1 MKKLFGCV
9 CVCQIFLPVLLLL
22 CTIAGV
28 KANNIR
34 VEGKTRVTGFTGD
47 TAVIEVTLRWDNS
60 WRDDFNWDAAWVFFK
75 YKKRGLENPW
85 QHAYLS
91 SSGHLL
97 NASAGNEGGGYAY
110 MVGANAGK
118 VNGLYVMRN
127 GISEGNVSVRLQVKW
142 PLNGTGLTSTDFGDA
157 LNGIYI
163 AVHAIE
169 MVYIPYGA
177 YYLGDASSYLC
188 FHEYFAPDRNPIR
201 TKGYESLSASSVYGG
216 NIQHTSYGLQNAID
230 DNINSHYHSAGRS
243 NEWFMVD
250 FGEAKTMRYFT
261 IRTHYAGSGY
271 YVEGSNDGSS
281 WSTLWSG
288 NGSMWSQTLSK
299 HKITNPGAY
308 RYYRF
313 RETGNYLVIYD
324 VALLEDASPVAV
336 DSEDALTVCLNG
348 DNSFVSLEATYP
360 KGYAG
365 FYVMKYETS
374 QEQYVEFLN
383 SLTLEQQKARV
394 ANNNFATMKR
404 GDYVFGDINQPS
416 CRNGIVFIEQRK
428 ENTPVVFGNNLNPAN
443 DLFSTDD
450 GQTLACNYM
459 SIEDMMA
466 YCSWSGLRPMSEL
479 EYEKACR
486 RFYPQVPDKGEY
498 AWNTNNGVNSL
509 SSLSDLNFRGDERE
523 QALSYLKNVNSGTTN
538 NINGP
543 VRCGMFGTSATNQ
556 SQSGGT
562 YWGVMEM
569 SGNLKELCANVNY
582 SNLDGGSCGAG
593 EYNTALWNTTVDN
606 YAVRGGG
613 FSSPDSL
620 LRTSDRT
627 EAMNYFTNITQ
638 RDSTVGFRGV
648 YSLSGIKIDGGE
660 IKMSQDTACW
670 GETDVLNVVA
680 ASCPDFPD
688 VRFQYNWYVKKP
700 GEAKFDIIANA
711 GGESLTYEHFE
722 NKTAAPV
729 VYTFKRTGI
738 CAMGVA
744 ESNEVTVKVLPE
756 PFVASSYT
764 FDPCPVAIPH
774 RWEGM
779 HYTWKMSGVP
789 KVSFVDDGEKVY
801 VSGIA
806 ANGNY
811 TLEVQW
817 EQCPDVFSVPIE
829 VKNIFAPTGATTFAY
844 TGTLQCIVLPAG
856 KYKMEAWGAHGGT
869 YGSGAGGYGAY
880 TSGVINLP
888 ETRTIYIYTGQAGDG
903 LYSVTFN
910 GGGNGG
916 YIASHTSY
924 CRSGGGA
931 SDIRLEAADYD
942 NFESL
947 KSRIIVAAGG
957 AGGLRYS
964 KYANG
969 GHAGG
974 LKGYDGS
981 YYRHPG
987 GYPYYIATGASQTSG
1002 GVCGGGAG
1010 VTATGFFG
1018 LARWYN
1024 EPTTFGSGGGGGYY
1038 GGGGGA
1044 SQSSVVG
1051 TGGGGSSFISGH
1063 NGCDAISA
1071 SSTSSNIIHTGQS
1084 IHYSG
1089 LYFTNTV
1096 MIDGAGYQWTTTKGS
1111 LVNMPNLTGSGTMTG
1126 NTSHGQVRITPL
1138 N

>member
-1 MKKLFGCV
+1 MKKLFGCE
-9 CVCQIFLPVLLLL
+9 CVCRVLLPVLLVL
-22 CTIAGV
+22 CTITGV

-75 YKKRGLENPW
+75 FKKRGLENPW

-97 NASAGNEGGGYAY
+97 NVSAGNEGGGYAY

-127 GISEGNVSVRLQVKW
+127 SISEGNVSVRLQAKW
-142 PLNGTGLTSTDFGDA
+142 PLNGTGLTKSDFGNA
-157 LNGIYI
+157 LNEIYV

-169 MVYIPYGA
+169 MVYVPYGA
-177 YYLGDASSYLC
+177 YYLGDGLSNLC

-201 TKGYESLSASSVYGG
+201 TKGYESLSASSIY
-216 NIQHTSYGLQNAID
+216 QNAYPPEYAVD
-230 DNINSHYHSAGRS
+230 DNINSHYHSAGYT

-313 RETGNYLVIYD
+313 RETGHYLVIYD

-348 DNSFVSLEATYP
+348 DNSFVSLGATYP

-383 SLTLEQQKARV
+383 SLTLDQQKARV
-394 ANNNFATMKR
+394 ANNNFSAMKR
-404 GDYVFGDINQPS
+404 GDYVFGDLKNPS
-416 CRNGIVFIEQRK
+416 CRNGIAFVEQR
-428 ENTPVVFGNNLNPAN
+428 EANAPVVFGNNLNPKN
-443 DLFSTDD
+443 DFFATDD

-459 SIEDMMA
+459 SIEDMIA

-498 AWNTNNGVNSL
+498 AWNSGSGVNAL
-509 SSLSDLNFRGDERE
+509 SSLGDLLYVGDERE
-523 QALSYLKNVNSGTTN
+523 QANSAAKNVNSGTGN
-538 NINGP
+538 KVNGP

-556 SQSGGT
+556 SQSGAT

-569 SGNLKELCANVNY
+569 SGNLKELCVNVNY

-593 EYNTALWNTTVDN
+593 EYNTAYWNTTVGN
-606 YAVRGGG
+606 YGVRGGG
-613 FSSPDSL
+613 FQSVDSL

-627 EAMNYFTNITQ
+627 EAMNYFTTITE

-660 IKMSQDTACW
+660 ISASETGCWSETEITNVQDAFCV
-670 GETDVLNVVA
+670 E
-680 ASCPDFPD
+680 FPD

-700 GEAKFDIIANA
+700 GEAKYDIIDNA
-711 GGESLTYEHFE
+711 TGKTLKYTDFE
-722 NKTAAPV
+722 NATTTPV

-738 CAMGVA
+738 CALGVA
-744 ESNEVTVKVLPE
+744 ESNEVSVTILPE
-756 PFVASSYT
+756 PFAQAVYDFNAGSSVNVTQYWGTNASAQWRLDGAPSWAYVAGTTANSLTIAGGLASLEFVVKGKLAECPADEFSATVRISGT
-764 FDPCPVAIPH
+764 FP
-774 RWEGM
+774 
-779 HYTWKMSGVP
+779 
-789 KVSFVDDGEKVY
+789 
-801 VSGIA
+801 
-806 ANGNY
+806 
-811 TLEVQW
+811 
-817 EQCPDVFSVPIE
+817 
-829 VKNIFAPTGATTFAY
+829 Y
-844 TGTLQCIVLPAG
+844 TGHMDSVTLAAG
-856 KYKMEAWGAHGGT
+856 RYQMEAWGARGG
-869 YGSGAGGYGAY
+869 GGAGGYGGYVAGNISLNG
-880 TSGVINLP
+880 TQKL
-888 ETRTIYIYTGQAGDG
+888 YIYVGEKGSNALSST
-903 LYSVTFN
+903 TFN
-910 GGGNGG
+910 NGTPTEYMVYQKFKG
-916 YIASHTSY
+916 YGYA
-924 CRSGGGA
+924 GGGA
-931 SDIRLEAADYD
+931 SDIRLKGG
-942 NFESL
+942 NWNNTESL
-947 KSRIIVAAGG
+947 KSRIIIASGGGG
-957 AGGLRYS
+957 AQTYYANHTGGYGGGL
-964 KYANG
+964 
-969 GHAGG
+969 
-974 LKGYDGS
+974 
-981 YYRHPG
+981 
-987 GYPYYIATGASQTSG
+987 TGASGTYSGPNGSTPLGGTQISG
-1002 GVCGGGAG
+1002 GTSTNGG
-1010 VTATGFFG
+1010 TGGFG
-1018 LARWYN
+1018 IGGYRAN
-1024 EPTTFGSGGGGGYY
+1024 TGKGGGGYY
-1038 GGGGGA
+1038 GGAGA
-1044 SQSSVVG
+1044 SHAGSTVG
-1051 TGGGGSSFISGH
+1051 AGGGGSSFISGH
-1063 NGCDAISA
+1063 NGCNAIN
-1071 SSTSSNIIHTGQS
+1071 SSGSHTGQS

-1089 LYFTNTV
+1089 LYFTNTHMV
-1096 MIDGAGYQWTTTKGS
+1096 DGAGYQWTTARGS
-1111 LVNMPNLTGSGTMTG
+1111 KTNMPNLTGTGTMTG
-1126 NTSHGQVRITPL
+1126 NTGNGQVRITPL

>member
-1 MKKLFGCV
+1 MKKLFGCE
-9 CVCQIFLPVLLLL
+9 CVCRVLLPVLLVL
-22 CTIAGV
+22 CTITGV

-91 SSGHLL
+91 SSGHVL
-97 NASAGNEGGGYAY
+97 NVSAGNDGGGYAY

-127 GISEGNVSVRLQVKW
+127 DLSEGNVSVRLQAKW
-142 PLNGTGLTSTDFGDA
+142 PLNGTGLTKSDFGDA
-157 LNGIYI
+157 LDEIYVG
-163 AVHAIE
+163 AHAIE

-201 TKGYESLSASSVYGG
+201 TKGYESLSASSIY
-216 NIQHTSYGLQNAID
+216 QNAYPPEYAVD
-230 DNINSHYHSAGRS
+230 DNINSHYHSAGYT
-243 NEWFMVD
+243 NEWFTVD

-348 DNSFVSLEATYP
+348 DNSFVSLGATYP

-383 SLTLEQQKARV
+383 SLTLDQQKARV
-394 ANNNFATMKR
+394 ANNNFSAMKR
-404 GDYVFGDINQPS
+404 GDYVFGDLKNPS
-416 CRNGIVFIEQRK
+416 CRNGIAFVEQR
-428 ENTPVVFGNNLNPAN
+428 EANAPVVFGNNLNPKN
-443 DLFSTDD
+443 DFFATDD

-459 SIEDMMA
+459 SIEDMIA

-498 AWNTNNGVNSL
+498 AWNSGSGVNAL
-509 SSLSDLNFRGDERE
+509 SSLGDLLYVGDERE
-523 QALSYLKNVNSGTTN
+523 QANSAAKNVNSGTGN
-538 NINGP
+538 KVNGP

-556 SQSGGT
+556 SQSGAT

-569 SGNLKELCANVNY
+569 SGNLKELCVNVNY

-593 EYNTALWNTTVDN
+593 EYNTAYWNTTVGN
-606 YAVRGGG
+606 YGVRGGG
-613 FSSPDSL
+613 FQSVDSL

-627 EAMNYFTNITQ
+627 EAMNYFTTITE

-660 IKMSQDTACW
+660 ISASETGCWSETEITNVQDAFCV
-670 GETDVLNVVA
+670 E
-680 ASCPDFPD
+680 FPD

-700 GEAKFDIIANA
+700 GEAKYDIIDNA
-711 GGESLTYEHFE
+711 TGKTLKYTDFE
-722 NKTAAPV
+722 NATTTPV

-738 CAMGVA
+738 CALGVA
-744 ESNEVTVKVLPE
+744 ESNEVSVTILPE
-756 PFVASSYT
+756 PFAQAVYDFNAGSSVNVTQYWGTNASAQWRLDGAPSWAYVAGTTANSLTIAGGLASLE
-764 FDPCPVAIPH
+764 FVVKGKLAECPADEFSATVRI
-774 RWEGM
+774 
-779 HYTWKMSGVP
+779 
-789 KVSFVDDGEKVY
+789 
-801 VSGIA
+801 SGIF
-806 ANGNY
+806 
-811 TLEVQW
+811 
-817 EQCPDVFSVPIE
+817 P
-829 VKNIFAPTGATTFAY
+829 Y
-844 TGTLQCIVLPAG
+844 TGHVDSVTLAAG
-856 KYKMEAWGAHGGT
+856 KYKMECWGAQGGN
-869 YGSGAGGYGAY
+869 SSAGGKGAY
-880 TSGVINLP
+880 TAGAINLSDNV
-888 ETRTIYIYTGQAGDG
+888 TLYIAVGGSGFA
-903 LYSVTFN
+903 YSSNNGYN
-910 GGGNGG
+910 GGGTPLYGQ
-916 YIASHTSY
+916 YA
-924 CRSGGGA
+924 GGGA
-931 SDIRLEAADYD
+931 SDIRLEKGNLY
-942 NFESL
+942 
-947 KSRIIVAAGG
+947 SRIMVAAGG
-957 AGGLRYS
+957 SGSSYGAGTVWNKGVAGG
-964 KYANG
+964 
-969 GHAGG
+969 G
-974 LKGYDGS
+974 LMGYDGL
-981 YYRHPG
+981 YA
-987 GYPYYIATGASQTSG
+987 GYN
-1002 GVCGGGAG
+1002 CGGRLNAVTKPAGGATQISPGTAMTCAGGCMHG
-1010 VTATGFFG
+1010 VAVAGSFG
-1018 LARWYN
+1018 VGAYDN
-1024 EPTTFGSGGGGGYY
+1024 NKQGYGSGGGGGGWY
-1038 GGGGGA
+1038 GGGGGTTTNCNITSSA
-1044 SQSSVVG
+1044 S
-1051 TGGGGSSFISGH
+1051 GSSYISGH
-1063 NGCDAISA
+1063 TGCIGTKSRTSHVYASICA
-1071 SSTSSNIIHTGQS
+1071 SSPTLDCSTSYTGY
-1084 IHYSG
+1084 I
-1089 LYFTNTV
+1089 FTNTF
-1096 MIDGAGYQWTTTKGS
+1096 MIDGAGYQWTTAKGS
-1111 LVNMPNLTGSGTMTG
+1111 YIGMPNLAGTGTMTG
-1126 NTSHGQVRITPL
+1126 NTSHGQVRITPI